1 MLRLILTIDD
11 VSPAWLTDVLQHYGS
26 HDHVVQRVHVT
37 RIHDEQ
43 LHSISYYLE
52 AHWSPQAPTTLPS
65 RFFLKLPRQ
74 PDTDGFASAGTHEI
88 ATYQFFAAHQTLLP
102 TIPCYDAV
110 YNTDYR
116 RYHLLLADL
125 SHTHDQPRWHLTIDA
140 SYVQRTVDCLAHIH
154 AYWWNQPA
162 RCRAIATLRS
172 PEYVAS
178 EVQRVRDALPHF
190 LAHVATPLTPQE
202 RQLYARLATAAPQLW
217 ARYFDPSH
225 PTLVHGDA
233 HFWNF
238 LYPRTER
245 TQPTYI
251 LDWQQQHVDWGVS
264 DLAYLLVLRYP
275 HRTAANEY
283 AFVQRYHQALLRHG
297 VVNYA
302 WESCWRDYRRAVVEQ
317 LLVPLQWYH
326 VGLPDA
332 LWQLFV
338 PRTLTAYRDLNCEE
352 FLDE

>member
-1 MLRLILTIDD
+1 MSRLILTIDD
-11 VSPAWLTDVLQHYGS
+11 VSPAWLTTVLQHDGS
-26 HDHVVQRVHVT
+26 HDHTVLQVQIT

-43 LHSISYYLE
+43 LHSISYALE
-52 AHWSPQAPTTLPS
+52 ANWSPHAPTTLPT

-74 PDTDGFASAGTHEI
+74 PDPDGLVSTGAREI
-88 ATYQFFAAHQTLLP
+88 ATYQFFAAHQTRLP
-102 TIPCYDAV
+102 TIPYYDAV
-110 YNTDYR
+110 YDAHHR

-125 SHTHDQPRWHLTIDA
+125 SHSHDQPRWHLSIDE
-140 SYVQRTVDCLAHIH
+140 SYVQRTVDCLAQVH
-154 AYWWNQPA
+154 AYWWDQPA
-162 RCRAIATLRS
+162 GCRAIATLRS
-172 PEYVAS
+172 PDDVAR
-178 EVQRVRDALPHF
+178 EVQRVREALPYF
-190 LAHVATPLTPQE
+190 LAQVAAPLTQQE
-202 RQLYARLATAAPQLW
+202 QQVYARLVAAAPRLW
-217 ARYFDPSH
+217 ARWCDPSH

-238 LYPRTER
+238 LYSHTEQ

-275 HRTAANEY
+275 HRTFANEY

-297 VVNYA
+297 VANYA
-302 WESCWRDYRRAVVEQ
+302 WERCWQDYRRAVVEQ

-326 VGLPDA
+326 DGLPDA

-338 PRTLTAYRDLNCEE
+338 PRSLAAYRDLNGEE